1 MRPAKTM
8 PTPMPTPAIPVANPR
23 RSGGNCR
30 AAMPGT
36 GTQMIAPPS
45 PMITSAMA
53 STAGRVVNDA
63 SARPEVER
71 TSPTFTRPTSDERD
85 ASQATTIVPRR

>member
-1 MRPAKTM
+1 
-8 PTPMPTPAIPVANPR
+8 
-23 RSGGNCR
+23 
-30 AAMPGT
+30 MPGT

-71 TSPTFTRPTSDERD
+71 TSPTFTRPTSDERRATSDERD